1 MKNPNSWRVLV
12 GILLVLMGILALVQT
27 LTGWE
32 VAGVFWGGLFAVAG
46 VGFLY
51 VLYQDRTRWWA
62 VIPGV
67 ILLAIG
73 ATIVLDSV
81 APGASKW
88 VSGLIVLGGISAA
101 FFAVYALSPLNWWA
115 LIPAGTMATLA
126 LVSVL
131 DNIQNFDSGWVFLA
145 GMAATFAMVAL
156 LPERSTGRK
165 LSWAWYPAA
174 ALAVIALIV
183 LVSSFEMTSVVWAVL
198 LIGGGLLLVWR
209 AMKK

>member
-1 MKNPNSWRVLV
+1 M
-12 GILLVLMGILALVQT
+12 
-27 LTGWE
+27 
-32 VAGVFWGGLFAVAG
+32 
-46 VGFLY
+46 
-51 VLYQDRTRWWA
+51 
-62 VIPGV
+62 IPGV
-67 ILLAIG
+67 VLLGIG
-73 ATIVLDSV
+73 AAIVLDTV
-81 APGASKW
+81 APGAAKW
-88 VSGLIVLGGISAA
+88 ISGLIILGGISAA
-101 FFAVYALSPLNWWA
+101 FFAVYGLSPLNWWA

-145 GMAATFAMVAL
+145 GMAATFGMVAL

-183 LVSSFEMTSVVWAVL
+183 LISSFEVTSVIWAVL
-198 LIGGGLLLVWR
+198 LIGAGLLLVWR

>member
-1 MKNPNSWRVLV
+1 MKNPNSWRVLA
-12 GILLVLMGILALVQT
+12 GILLVSMGILALIQT

-32 VAGVFWGGLFAVAG
+32 IAGVFWGGLFAAAG
-46 VGFLY
+46 GGFLY
-51 VLYQDRTRWWA
+51 VLYQDCSRWWA

-67 ILLAIG
+67 TLLGIG
-73 ATIVLDSV
+73 AAIILDTV
-81 APGASKW
+81 APGAAEWS
-88 VSGLIVLGGISAA
+88 SGLSILGGISAA
-101 FFAVYALSPLNWWA
+101 FFAVYARSPLTWWA

-131 DNIQNFDSGWVFLA
+131 DTIQNFDSGWVFLA
-145 GMAATFAMVAL
+145 GMAATFGMVAL

-174 ALAVIALIV
+174 ALAVIAFIV
-183 LVSSFEMTSVVWAVL
+183 LISSFEATSVIWAVL
-198 LIGGGLLLVWR
+198 LIGAGLLLVWR